1 MENAIIDRIKSQARN
16 LRTLTDELQVQMALG
31 KAEARDLIEAER
43 KNLSKYINTQRNQIT
58 KAENISNEN
67 RRSFLTCV
75 EDLESALFQEV
86 PSVPKEYDKYKN
98 EILNRVY
105 KLEEE
110 VRNNYPSMNEEMQET
125 LDAFKAKMD
134 AFRVNLALHDKDN
147 PEKVDKIR
155 AEFTDRLGEI
165 RNVLNNKEE
174 AQSKL
179 DNFMED
185 ISESFNYLKR
195 AIADL
200 SN

>member
-1 MENAIIDRIKSQARN
+1 
-16 LRTLTDELQVQMALG
+16 MALG
-31 KAEARDLIEAER
+31 KAEARDLIETER
-43 KNLSKYINTQRNQIT
+43 KNLSKYINTQKNEIE
-58 KAENISNEN
+58 KAENINSES
-67 RRSFLTCV
+67 RRTFLSCV
-75 EDLESALFQEV
+75 EDLESALFEEV
-86 PSVPKEYDKYKN
+86 HSATKKYDKYKN
-98 EILNRVY
+98 NILNNVY

-110 VRNNYPSMNEEMQET
+110 VRDNYPSMNEKMQDT

-147 PEKVDKIR
+147 PEKVEKIR
-155 AEFTDRLGEI
+155 NEFTDRLGEI
-165 RNVLNNKEE
+165 RNVLDNKEK

-195 AIADL
+195 VIADL